1 MEQTSVQDWAERAK
15 TVFPG
20 GGFGNFDPEVTI
32 TRGEGARVWDDKG
45 NVYVDYLIGS
55 GPLVIG
61 HSHPEVKEVVFEQ
74 LHKGSTY
81 FANNPSG
88 IELAEEIC
96 RAVAC
101 ADQVRFM
108 STGTEAT
115 MYALRLARAYT
126 KREKILKFEGG
137 FHGMSSEGLMS
148 LYPSTL
154 TNYPLAIPDSPGIP
168 ESIRDQVLVAPFN
181 DLESATGII
190 REYEKDLAAIIVE
203 PLQRLIPPEPGFLE
217 GLRAVTEEL
226 GIVLIFDEIVTGFRL
241 EYGGAQSRYGVVPD
255 LCALGKIIGGG
266 FPLAAVAG
274 KKKLMDHFD
283 KEISGEDGFLLQY
296 GTLNGNPVAAVAGL
310 KTLEILRRPGSYEKL
325 RQNGEQVMSAI
336 RKNLQ
341 LHEISHQIMGD
352 PVMFD
357 VVFTDSAVKSYA
369 DMLKADAKRSRRFWL
384 SLREQRVIKSDN
396 KFYISIA
403 LTDDDLSFTEEAI
416 REACRTLASG

>member
-1 MEQTSVQDWAERAK
+1 MKQTSGKEWVERAK
-15 TVFPG
+15 AVFPG

-32 TRGEGARVWDDKG
+32 TRGDGARVWDDKG
-45 NVYVDYLIGS
+45 NEYVDYLIGS
-55 GPLVIG
+55 GPLVVG

-96 RAVAC
+96 RVVAC

-108 STGTEAT
+108 STGTEAD
-115 MYALRLARAYT
+115 MYALRLARAFT

-148 LYPSTL
+148 LAPSTL
-154 TNYPLAIPDSPGIP
+154 TNYPLAVPDSAGIP

-181 DLESATGII
+181 DIESVAEII
-190 REYEKDLAAIIVE
+190 REYGKDIAAVIVE

-217 GLRAVTEEL
+217 GLRAVTEES

-255 LCALGKIIGGG
+255 LCTLGKIIGGG

-283 KEISGEDGFLLQY
+283 KEISGEDGFTFQN

-310 KTLEILRRPGSYEKL
+310 KTLEILRRPGSYEKF
-325 RQNGEQVMSAI
+325 RQNGEQVMNAI
-336 RKNLQ
+336 RKNLR
-341 LHEISHQIMGD
+341 LNKISHQIVGD
-352 PVMFD
+352 PVLFD
-357 VVFTDSAVKSYA
+357 VVFTDSAVNNYA
-369 DMLKADAKRSRRFWL
+369 DLLKADAKRSRRFNL
-384 SLREQRVIKSDN
+384 SLREQKVIKSDI

-416 REACRTLASG
+416 REACRKLASG

>member
-126 KREKILKFEGG
+126 KRGKILKFEGG

-190 REYEKDLAAIIVE
+190 REHEKDLAAIIVE

-241 EYGGAQSRYGVVPD
+241 CLLYTSD
-255 LCALGKIIGGG
+255 
-266 FPLAAVAG
+266 AA
-274 KKKLMDHFD
+274 D
-283 KEISGEDGFLLQY
+283 E
-296 GTLNGNPVAAVAGL
+296 
-310 KTLEILRRPGSYEKL
+310 
-325 RQNGEQVMSAI
+325 
-336 RKNLQ
+336 
-341 LHEISHQIMGD
+341 
-352 PVMFD
+352 
-357 VVFTDSAVKSYA
+357 
-369 DMLKADAKRSRRFWL
+369 
-384 SLREQRVIKSDN
+384 
-396 KFYISIA
+396 
-403 LTDDDLSFTEEAI
+403 
-416 REACRTLASG
+416 